1 MRHAKELGILR
12 EHLTK
17 HRLKVTKQREVILV
31 AFLRN
36 EQITAEQLYRMLSRH
51 QPHIG
56 LATIYR
62 TWNLLCESGIALAWR
77 FGLQTHY
84 DKVDNKRHHDLM
96 RLTQL

>member
-17 HRLKVTKQREVILV
+17 HRLKVTKQREVILD

-36 EQITAEQLYRMLSRH
+36 EHITAEQLYRMLSRH

-62 TWNLLCESGIALAWR
+62 NLNLLRASSIAQKRHFAP
-77 FGLQTHY
+77 QTPY
-84 DKVDNKRHHDLM
+84 DNVLNKRHHDNM
-96 RLTQL
+96 ICTH